1 MKFAHPLFLLLSFVP
16 IVWCVYSFL
25 RSSRPLGAVLKALS
39 MAAILFALAEP
50 SLTLPETKAAKVVL
64 VDTSASISKQELA
77 RASSIAQT
85 AEDNKG
91 RNWVKIIPFDS
102 MPRRLTPGELTS
114 GVHLKRVGSAKATN
128 LETALSASMAAIPS
142 GFLPGF
148 LLISDGNENEGSALR
163 AVAQLRRL
171 QIPVDTIPLGGHSN
185 SGLHLEGVSMPH
197 RAFSSELIPID
208 LTLRASAAGAAT
220 IDLSAE
226 EKALGHQ
233 VVRLE
238 SGTNTVRVDV
248 RIKSLGVVALSGTIR
263 SAQLGESTFQQAIE
277 LRRAR
282 ALYLSEDPPGSD
294 ANLLAALGQAN
305 VEAVRDAGQLDR
317 DLDGFQLLI
326 LNNLDLTSLSPTRK
340 TKIENYVK
348 NGGGLLLIGGERQVY
363 KENKQMDALDR
374 ALPAKLAPPE
384 TPKGTCVALIIDK
397 SSSMEGRKIE
407 LARLSAIGVVDH
419 LHSNDT
425 IGVLIFDNSFQ
436 WAVPIR
442 RAEDRSLIKRLIS
455 GITPDGGTQIAPA
468 LAEAYRRVIPSTAN
482 FKHIVLLTDGI
493 SEEGDSLELAKE
505 AAQHAVTISTV
516 GLGQDV
522 NRSYLEKV
530 AATSGGRSYFLNE
543 PMGLEQILLK
553 DVEIFSG
560 TTAVEKALTPIISNK
575 AAVLDGTGMETA
587 PALRGYARFKAKD
600 GSQTLLQID
609 SVRKDPLFVRWQY
622 GLGRAAVFAS
632 DAKSRWAEAW
642 IGWPGFDKFWVNV
655 TRDLLMRTSPS
666 EATVTFDE
674 ANGDIVVHY
683 RLSSQATEPQTI
695 PQIFALG
702 PNGFRMPV
710 NVRKTAD
717 GMYEGRVRIG
727 TQTGLFRV
735 RPVDESVAFPET
747 GFYRQEPEFDEIG
760 ANENL
765 LRMISTFTNARFN
778 MPISDIFDSAGRSNP
793 VQWQLWPA
801 FLALAI
807 GLTIAELIARKW
819 SGLSTHFT
827 RIRLRGA

>member
-1 MKFAHPLFLLLSFVP
+1 MSFAHPLFLLSLLP
-16 IVWCVYSFL
+16 LVWGVYSFK
-25 RSSRPLGAVLKALS
+25 RSSRPAGAVLKALS

-77 RASSIAQT
+77 RASSIAQA
-85 AEDNKG
+85 AEGSKG
-91 RNWVKIIPFDS
+91 RNWIKIIPFDS
-102 MPRRLTPGELTS
+102 MPRRLAPGEFTG
-114 GVHLKRVGSAKATN
+114 GVHLDRVSSANATN
-128 LETALSASMAAIPS
+128 LETALSQSTAAIPS
-142 GFLPGF
+142 GYLPGF
-148 LLISDGNENEGSALR
+148 LLISDGNENEGSVLR

-171 QIPVDTIPLGGHSN
+171 QIPVDTIPLGSRLN
-185 SGLHLEGVSMPH
+185 SGLRLEGISMPH

-208 LTLRASAAGAAT
+208 LTLNAPAAGAAT
-220 IDLSAE
+220 IDLLAE
-226 EKALGHQ
+226 GKGLGHQ
-233 VVRLE
+233 VVHLE
-238 SGTNTVRVDV
+238 SGTNAVRVNA
-248 RIKSLGVVALSGTIR
+248 RIKSLGVVAVDGAVR
-263 SAQLGESTFQQAIE
+263 SAELGELTFRQAIE

-282 ALYLSEDPPGSD
+282 ALYLSDDPAGTD
-294 ANLLAALGQAN
+294 TNLLAALGQAN
-305 VEAVRDAGQLDR
+305 VEVVRDLERLDR
-317 DLDGFQLLI
+317 DLNSFQLLV
-326 LNNLDLTSLSPTRK
+326 LNNLDLTTLSAARK
-340 TKIENYVK
+340 TKIESYVK

-419 LHSNDT
+419 LHPNDT

-436 WAVPIR
+436 WAVPMR
-442 RAEDRSLIKRLIS
+442 HAEDKSLIKRLIS

-530 AATSGGRSYFLNE
+530 ASASGGRSYFLNE
-543 PMGLEQILLK
+543 PIGLEQILLK
-553 DVEIFSG
+553 DVESYSG
-560 TTAVEKALTPIISNK
+560 STAVEKALTPIVASK
-575 AAVLDGTGMETA
+575 ADVLEGTGMENA

-600 GSQTLLQID
+600 GAQTLLQID
-609 SVRKDPLFVRWQY
+609 LLRKDPLLVRWQY

-642 IGWPGFDKFWVNV
+642 MTWPGFDKFWTNV
-655 TRDLLMRTSPS
+655 ARDLLMRTNPS

-674 ANGDIVVHY
+674 ANDDMVVRY
-683 RLSSQATEPQTI
+683 RLSSQAAEPPVV

-710 NVRKTAD
+710 AVRKTAD

-727 TQTGLFRV
+727 SRTGLFRV
-735 RPVDESVAFPET
+735 RPVEESVVFPEA
-747 GFYRQEPEFDEIG
+747 GFYRQEPEFEETG
-760 ANENL
+760 ANESL
-765 LRMISTFTNARFN
+765 LRTIATFTNGRFN
-778 MPISDIFDSAGRSNP
+778 PPLSEIFDSAGRSNP

-807 GLTIAELIARKW
+807 GLTIAELVARKW
-819 SGLSTHFT
+819 SGLSTHFSP
-827 RIRLRGA
+827 